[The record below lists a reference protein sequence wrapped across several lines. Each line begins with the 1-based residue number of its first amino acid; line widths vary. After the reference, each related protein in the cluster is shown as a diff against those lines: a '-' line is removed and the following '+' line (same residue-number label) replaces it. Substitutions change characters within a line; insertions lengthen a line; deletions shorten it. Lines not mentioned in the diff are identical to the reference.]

1 MRTFILMA
9 LKGRTS
15 PDFSLDKLKEAGRM
29 DLICRT
35 ISSAIWISNDLRR
48 DTNIHVVMT
57 GPKNPPK
64 TISFYGAELK
74 GIEPDERTIAR
85 KIQEALKI
93 GLNLKTG
100 EEKQVSPGVKVSK
113 KGFETLVKET
123 QGQIIYL
130 HKEGKDIRKFKFE
143 KDITF
148 ILGDYIGL
156 PKKTEIFL
164 DRLNAE
170 RINLGPRML
179 FASHCPIIVHNEID
193 RKEN

>member
-1 MRTFILMA
+1 MRSFILLA

-15 PDFSLDKLKEAGRM
+15 PDFSLDKLPESGRL
-29 DLICRT
+29 DLVCRT
-35 ISSAIWISNDLRR
+35 ISSTIWISNDLRR

-74 GIEPDERTIAR
+74 GIEPDERTIAK
-85 KIQEALKI
+85 KIQEALKC
-93 GLNLKTG
+93 GLNLALN
-100 EEKQVSPGVKVSK
+100 EEKEVSPGVKVSK
-113 KGFETLVKET
+113 KGFETVVKET

-143 KDITF
+143 KNTTF
-148 ILGDYIGL
+148 VIGDYIGL
-156 PKKTEIFL
+156 PKKTEVFL

-170 RINLGPRML
+170 RINLGPTML
-179 FASHCPIIVHNEID
+179 FASHCPIIVHNELD
-193 RKEN
+193 RKEI

>member
-15 PDFSLDKLKEAGRM
+15 PDFSLDNLKESGRM

-35 ISSAIWISNDLRR
+35 ISNAIWISNDLRR

-113 KGFETLVKET
+113 KGSSYPC
-123 QGQIIYL
+123 I
-130 HKEGKDIRKFKFE
+130 KD
-143 KDITF
+143 
-148 ILGDYIGL
+148 
-156 PKKTEIFL
+156 
-164 DRLNAE
+164 
-170 RINLGPRML
+170 
-179 FASHCPIIVHNEID
+179 
-193 RKEN
+193 